1 MTCISRPFAL
11 LVRWQNTSRLTM
23 LLPVYQIQDAEF
35 ARLPCEIGAV
45 AGREAWSHEDP
56 SISASI
62 SASLSTRSLIS
73 ALATRRIAGQC
84 ALVFS
89 SVQLKRSRNCPAR
102 SPSSAT
108 CWPSTSG
115 SPQRRNCSLS
125 RKLQAFSCHRTNRHH
140 PPTRCPAR
148 SATDESKYRPH
159 PRLSALWNECLTTSS
174 DTVEKSLFF
183 ATSVTLGSSRIR
195 FIV

>member
-73 ALATRRIAGQC
+73 AFNAADRWPTPLIDQCSGKLPGAFTLQRNVLAFHDRFTPT
-84 ALVFS
+84 L
-89 SVQLKRSRNCPAR
+89 QL
-102 SPSSAT
+102 
-108 CWPSTSG
+108 
-115 SPQRRNCSLS
+115 QL
-125 RKLQAFSCHRTNRHH
+125 
-140 PPTRCPAR
+140 
-148 SATDESKYRPH
+148 E
-159 PRLSALWNECLTTSS
+159 
-174 DTVEKSLFF
+174 
-183 ATSVTLGSSRIR
+183 
-195 FIV
+195 

>member
-1 MTCISRPFAL
+1 MSEEGRRIDRAPFTSLFPQDATF
-11 LVRWQNTSRLTM
+11 VKAAVTSAAKERTSRVTM
-23 LLPVYQIQDAEF
+23 RLPVYEIQDAEF

-89 SVQLKRSRNCPAR
+89 SLQLKRSRNCPAR

-108 CWPSTSG
+108 CWPSTTG

-125 RKLQAFSCHRTNRHH
+125 RKLQAFSLSSYQ
-140 PPTRCPAR
+140 PPPSTHAP
-148 SATDESKYRPH
+148 SA
-159 PRLSALWNECLTTSS
+159 
-174 DTVEKSLFF
+174 SLCD
-183 ATSVTLGSSRIR
+183 R
-195 FIV
+195 